1 MRSIWIAM
9 LMLMLPAAASA
20 EFFRYETEE
29 GTLAFT
35 DDEKRIPSRYRAH
48 AVPEAPQSL
57 LDYPRL
63 TIAEV
68 GATSVATTSW
78 LEGLE
83 EEEPSAA
90 PSDTAPMGAGTIQ
103 IQSNPANVIF
113 NVPADTDEPV
123 FIERITEWRRVGSW
137 LVPFMVVKRNGKVVA
152 EIKLRDTPDVE
163 W

>member
-35 DDEKRIPSRYRAH
+35 DDEKRIPSRYRAR
-48 AVPEAPQSL
+48 AVPEAPRSFF
-57 LDYPRL
+57 DYPRL
-63 TIAEV
+63 TIVEA

-78 LEGLE
+78 LEDLAD
-83 EEEPSAA
+83 EEPSNVPNDA
-90 PSDTAPMGAGTIQ
+90 PSTGAGTMQ

-113 NVPADTDEPV
+113 DEPVNPDEPV

-137 LVPFMVVKRNGKVVA
+137 LVPFLVVKRNGQVVA